1 MLSRSTTALTAL
13 IFVPLSTIAA
23 YLAGVKLTPF
33 VLYLL
38 ASGLLFL
45 WTEHA
50 QRQERRTGAPLP
62 ALRALSLAFC
72 AAITIATIAATGA
85 SQSPFVGVLF
95 LPILLAAVSFGLS
108 GSVVTGLFVST
119 AFLLLDLTHG
129 KESLSESPELL
140 VQVVTFLL
148 VATAAGAFAK
158 GMQQTVTE
166 TLERA
171 KAHEER
177 AKAEEARAAET
188 EAFLDTSVMMDSVYD
203 LENTLAIALIRLAD
217 LVPCRVCA
225 VFLRDPEGNSLQLA
239 LLTGMHADHVRVH
252 ALSLEETEADWR
264 GAFGARRWPDVRQ
277 DRAGLGNLG
286 GLDAEARDV
295 IVAPLR
301 TLDDFFGL
309 IYVNAHDTVT
319 FTERHRDLV
328 DQFARHVVYPIQRV
342 RLQALATTD
351 VMTGLSNHRSFRRRL
366 ADEVRRAQR
375 YEHVVSL
382 ILIDIDHFK
391 RCNDT
396 YGHPAGDAL
405 LAQLG
410 AILRRSL
417 RGIDIPARYGGE
429 ELVVICPET
438 DAEDARALAER
449 IRTIVEGNR
458 FVLPE
463 GGETRLTV
471 SLGVATLPL
480 HADGEAA
487 LVEAADQALYA
498 AKAAGRNTVRTAPAP
513 AAAALVA

>member
-13 IFVPLSTIAA
+13 IFVSLSTIAA

-129 KESLSESPELL
+129 RESLSESPALL

-158 GMQQTVTE
+158 GMQQTVT
-166 TLERA
+166 
-171 KAHEER
+171 
-177 AKAEEARAAET
+177 ET

-309 IYVNAHDTVT
+309 IYVNAHDTGT

-498 AKAAGRNTVRTAPAP
+498 AKAAGRNTVRAAPAP